1 MTQLPRGLIE
11 DYKEKTGLTKWA
23 LYKGAKKVQEE
34 QGGTIS
40 MRIAAGVVAGKEKVE
55 TQRHLDKEE
64 LGTVREILSKTVVPT
79 APTPSPA
86 ASTARYVL
94 KVQDREFEAPLL
106 PRSVVADAK
115 RMAQVYPV
123 LYIFENSVRAFVRLI
138 LKEQFGEDWWEKGVS
153 KNIKNSVAGREA
165 KDGAEAWYGKRGADE
180 LCYTLIA
187 DLAKI
192 VRRNI
197 TLFQPYFKEVTS
209 GVDFLL
215 IKIQEIE
222 KVRNTVAHHNSL
234 TDDDIKLIEL
244 YWRQWRQQLGAME
257 DQLPAVQ

>member
-1 MTQLPRGLIE
+1 MTQIPRELIE
-11 DYKEKTGLTKWA
+11 DFEQKTGLKKWT
-23 LYKGAKKVQEE
+23 LYKRAKQVQEE

-79 APTPSPA
+79 APTPSRA

-138 LKEQFGEDWWEKGVS
+138 LKEQFGEDWWETGVS
-153 KNIKNSVAGREA
+153 KDIKNSVAGREA

-180 LCYTLIA
+180 LCYTYIG

-197 TLFQPYFKEVTS
+197 MLFQPYFKEVTG

-215 IKIQEIE
+215 MKIQEIE
-222 KVRNTVAHHNSL
+222 KVRNTVAHHNLL
-234 TDDDIKLIEL
+234 TEDDINLIEL
-244 YWRQWRQQLGAME
+244 YSRQWRQQLQAMHE
-257 DQLPAVQ
+257 DLPEAQ